1 LPQKPA
7 ASINK
12 STEKQKR
19 EKILLFDK
27 NKRGQQSKTAA
38 RAIES

>member
-19 EKILLFDK
+19 EKILFSGK
-27 NKRGQQSKTAA
+27 NKRGQQLKTAT
-38 RAIES
+38 RVIES